1 MPVEFVFVFKAYHKI
16 VLLCKIKKKASNI
29 DILSVCYKE
38 GKKKIFSGGNF

>member
-38 GKKKIFSGGNF
+38 VKKKDI